1 MGASQFCS
9 PHPKSLSQSGR
20 GTLNSVPLLPFWE
33 KGLGDE
39 GKLAKLGCSRFLFSF
54 FYFRSWPWFPAPR
67 GERKKKE
74 EGRTKKGKG
83 KEAAGMV
90 CGGQEVFYFRFSI
103 FVLALGFRPPG
114 RKKEKRRTKNEKG
127 KRERGCWHGLWRP
140 TSFLFSFF
148 YFRFFPWFPSPCGV
162 RRVRD
167 PSSLPGSS

>member
-54 FYFRSWPWFPAPR
+54 FYFRSWPWFPSPR

-74 EGRTKKGKG
+74 ERRTKKGKRLLARFVG
-83 KEAAGMV
+83 AKG
-90 CGGQEVFYFRFSI
+90 FSI
-103 FVLALGFRPPG
+103 FVFLS
-114 RKKEKRRTKNEKG
+114 
-127 KRERGCWHGLWRP
+127 
-140 TSFLFSFF
+140 SFLPLVSVPL
-148 YFRFFPWFPSPCGV
+148 RGKEGAGRPKLSRLGH
-162 RRVRD
+162 
-167 PSSLPGSS
+167 SM